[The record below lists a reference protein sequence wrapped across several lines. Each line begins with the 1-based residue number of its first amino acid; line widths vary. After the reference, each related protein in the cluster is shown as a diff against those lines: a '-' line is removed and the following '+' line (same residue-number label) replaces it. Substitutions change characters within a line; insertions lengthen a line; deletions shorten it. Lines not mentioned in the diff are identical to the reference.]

1 MQQSKRALRAK
12 MKKKAANRARNKGM
26 DLTIKTNHDREV
38 MNQLKAT
45 RPLLSMADGVLQ
57 QFTNAFG
64 NNKVTG
70 PQDQVDNLVKVLDKV
85 KADSDELR
93 RDFTKIE
100 EVGKQF
106 VANKGGDYIGWTQES
121 IGICEELN
129 KLRED
134 HSHRY
139 SLNMLTVQEIL
150 HDVKCN

>member
-12 MKKKAANRARNKGM
+12 MKKKAAARARNKGM

-100 EVGKQF
+100 VVG
-106 VANKGGDYIGWTQES
+106 
-121 IGICEELN
+121 
-129 KLRED
+129 
-134 HSHRY
+134 
-139 SLNMLTVQEIL
+139 
-150 HDVKCN
+150 